1 MNTDLADATTDLKL
15 VGKQPKSR
23 VRTSQDIEHKMAN
36 SVFTSTANR
45 FDLTYNKKNPDV
57 RLLTSKGVP
66 RKKFVTQTL
75 DRKVVMQDQ
84 NELGIENQVT
94 CLGYTSS
101 GESEWV
107 KQTRASDFEQQ
118 VGKKVGFDS
127 TSPRFHFNQAHYG
140 QSLKFDIPGPGQY
153 VEGQQVQPID
163 RPKTFSQPRNKN
175 LKYSVVFD
183 TTERRFKNRGITSYF
198 HQGSTQPVIGPGSY
212 GNLENSLIKKSYN
225 MSVEHSYFV

>member
-23 VRTSQDIEHKMAN
+23 VRTSQDIEQKMVN
-36 SVFTSTANR
+36 SVFASTANR

-94 CLGYTSS
+94 CLGYTSN

-153 VEGQQVQPID
+153 VAGVEGQSVASME
-163 RPKTFSQPRNKN
+163 RPKTFS
-175 LKYSVVFD
+175 
-183 TTERRFKNRGITSYF
+183 
-198 HQGSTQPVIGPGSY
+198 
-212 GNLENSLIKKSYN
+212 
-225 MSVEHSYFV
+225 

>member
-1 MNTDLADATTDLKL
+1 M
-15 VGKQPKSR
+15 P
-23 VRTSQDIEHKMAN
+23 N

-45 FDLTYNKKNPDV
+45 FDLVYSGKNPDV

-66 RKKFVTQTL
+66 RKKFVTQTM
-75 DRKVVMQDQ
+75 DRKVVMHDQ
-84 NELGIENQVT
+84 TEIGIENQIT
-94 CLGYTSS
+94 CLGYSTN
-101 GESEWV
+101 GESEWL
-107 KQTRASDFEQQ
+107 KQTRASDFEAQ

-153 VEGQQVQPID
+153 QDGKEKGE
-163 RPKTFSQPRNKN
+163 RPKTFNQPRNKN

-183 TTERRFKNRGITSYF
+183 TTERRFKTKGQTSFY
-198 HQGSTQPVIGPGSY
+198 HIGSTQPMIGPGSY

>member
-1 MNTDLADATTDLKL
+1 M
-15 VGKQPKSR
+15 
-23 VRTSQDIEHKMAN
+23 H
-36 SVFTSTANR
+36 
-45 FDLTYNKKNPDV
+45 
-57 RLLTSKGVP
+57 
-66 RKKFVTQTL
+66 
-75 DRKVVMQDQ
+75 DQ
-84 NELGIENQVT
+84 QELGIENQVT
-94 CLGYTSS
+94 CLGYTSAGDS
-101 GESEWV
+101 DWV

-153 VEGQQVQPID
+153 TDGQGNPLQID
-163 RPKTFSQPRNKN
+163 NRPKTFSQPRNKN